1 MPKNPDAAAI
11 AAFDIC
17 DSLLLTMVE
26 LKILTAP
33 QAIQVLVDVAETHSN
48 AAAADGHLA
57 LHRQT
62 AARIQQLIKSRVAMQ
77 HSPT

>member
-1 MPKNPDAAAI
+1 MPKSPDAAAI

-17 DSLLLTMVE
+17 DSHLLTMVE

-33 QAIQVLVDVAETHSN
+33 QAIQVLEDVAETHRN
-48 AAAADGHLA
+48 ATATDGNQA

-62 AARIQQLIKSRVAMQ
+62 AARIQQLINTRVAL
-77 HSPT
+77 PL